1 MFRNKIF
8 FIANALLTLWLF
20 QSAEAAG
27 HDGTEPIRVGILHSL
42 SGTMAGSETPLKDV
56 MLMLIA
62 EQNSKG
68 GLLGRRLEPVVADP
82 ASSLRLFT
90 QKTRELLVR
99 EHVAVV
105 FGCWTT
111 ASRKAVLPVLEEYNG
126 LLFYPVQ
133 YEGEESS
140 RNIIDTGGTPIQ
152 QAIPAVQYLL
162 GSMGV
167 ERFVMVGT
175 DYPYSRTI
183 NKIITGYLR
192 QHGVGEQDMRV
203 QYHEFGF
210 EDWQEDVADI
220 RSFASQGKKTAIIS
234 TVNGDSNA
242 SLYRELAAQNIQAS
256 DLPVMAFSF
265 NEQELSDMDARSMRG
280 HLATWNYFMN
290 ISHPDNKRF
299 ISNFRAFMRDGAR
312 VVSDPME
319 AHYIGFNLWVKA
331 VEKAGTTDVNRV
343 LDNILN
349 LEVPNLTGG
358 TARVLSSHNITKP
371 AMIGEIGADGQFHVI
386 WESSH
391 EIAGEAWSDY
401 LDSSRGYEANWS
413 RSINCGRYN
422 LLQNKCI

>member
-1 MFRNKIF
+1 M
-8 FIANALLTLWLF
+8 WSV
-20 QSAEAAG
+20 QSAAAAG
-27 HDGTEPIRVGILHSL
+27 HGGTEPIRVGILHSL
-42 SGTMAGSETPLKDV
+42 SGTMAGSETALKDV

-62 EQNSKG
+62 EQNAKG
-68 GLLGRRLEPVVADP
+68 GLLGRRLEPVVVDP
-82 ASSLRLFT
+82 ASSLRLYT
-90 QKTRELLVR
+90 QKIRELLVR
-99 EHVAVV
+99 EHVAAV
-105 FGCWTT
+105 FGCWTS
-111 ASRKAVLPVLEEYNG
+111 ASRKAVMPVLEEHNG

-140 RNIIDTGGTPIQ
+140 RNIIYTGGTPIQ

-162 GSMGV
+162 GSLGV

-175 DYPYSRTI
+175 DYAYPRTI

-192 QHGVGEQDMRV
+192 QHGVAEQDMRV

-210 EDWQEDVADI
+210 ENWREDVADI

-234 TVNGDSNA
+234 TVNGDSNI
-242 SLYRELAAQNIQAS
+242 SFYKELAAQDVHAA

-265 NEQELSDMDARSMRG
+265 NEQELSGMDVRDMTG
-280 HLATWNYFMN
+280 HLAAWNYFMN
-290 ISHPDNKRF
+290 ISHPDNVRF
-299 ISNFRAFMRDGAR
+299 INDFRAFVRDGTR

-343 LDNILN
+343 LDKLLN

-358 TARVLSSHNITKP
+358 KARVLSSHNITKP

-386 WESSH
+386 WESTH

-401 LDSSRGYEANWS
+401 LDNSRGYEADWS

-422 LLQNKCI
+422 VLQNKCI